1 MIRNFIRQSQPW
13 TKNVSPLLGRWK
25 RNDYIDR
32 KVDLANIDHCGDR
45 VCGDLYKE
53 SNSIIE
59 LFDKRW
65 NDEIS
70 KDEFKQKLK
79 EYETKENIDSHDNS
93 LYHSSLKNKSSY
105 YMNNYNY
112 SIQSI
117 VEDYNQRWNEKLTIE
132 DYLKHFTRRHRGAC

>member
-13 TKNVSPLLGRWK
+13 IKNVSPILGRWK
-25 RNDYIDR
+25 RDDNIDR

-53 SNSIIE
+53 SKSIIE

-65 NDEIS
+65 YGEIS

-79 EYETKENIDSHDNS
+79 EYKKDKNID
-93 LYHSSLKNKSSY
+93 SLKNKSNY

-117 VEDYNQRWNEKLTIE
+117 VQNYNERWNEKLTVNE
-132 DYLKHFTRRHRGAC
+132 YLKTFTRRHRGAC

>member
-13 TKNVSPLLGRWK
+13 TKNVSPVLGRWK
-25 RNDYIDR
+25 RDDNIDR

-53 SNSIIE
+53 SKSIIE

-70 KDEFKQKLK
+70 KDKFKQKLE
-79 EYETKENIDSHDNS
+79 EYETKENIDS
-93 LYHSSLKNKSSY
+93 LKNKSVR
-105 YMNNYNY
+105 NNYNY

-117 VEDYNQRWNEKLTIE
+117 VEDYNQRWNENISVQE
-132 DYLKHFTRRHRGAC
+132 YLNTFTRRHRGAC

>member
-1 MIRNFIRQSQPW
+1 MIRNFIRQSRPW
-13 TKNVSPLLGRWK
+13 TKNVSPVLGRWNI
-25 RNDYIDR
+25 NDNIDR

-53 SNSIIE
+53 SKSIIE

-65 NDEIS
+65 YGEIS

-79 EYETKENIDSHDNS
+79 EHETKENIDSHDNS

-105 YMNNYNY
+105 NMNNYNY

-117 VEDYNQRWNEKLTIE
+117 VEDYNRRWKENITIE
-132 DYLKHFTRRHRGAC
+132 DYLNSFTRRHRGAC

>member
-25 RNDYIDR
+25 RDDNIDR

-45 VCGDLYKE
+45 VCGDLTD
-53 SNSIIE
+53 NIPN
-59 LFDKRW
+59 R
-65 NDEIS
+65 
-70 KDEFKQKLK
+70 
-79 EYETKENIDSHDNS
+79 ENIDSHDNS
-93 LYHSSLKNKSSY
+93 LYHSSLKNKSNY

-117 VEDYNQRWNEKLTIE
+117 VQNYNERWNENLTIE
-132 DYLKHFTRRHRGAC
+132 DYLKTFTRRHRGAC